1 MKKIVAVCLS
11 PTLQETITFDRF
23 DKDRVNRSTG
33 YRLDASGKAVN
44 AARVLNQLEPL
55 SVTVVVPLGTENSRL
70 FLDLASEDSL
80 RVISVPVPGRI
91 RYCYTLV
98 EGGKEANGTN
108 GKVAGSKSVTELVVN
123 EGATAADYSS
133 IADILCLRIREELAC
148 ADALLLAGSCPPFWP
163 ENLLSRICGIAHEE
177 SCPVMADFQ
186 GKDLEIA
193 ISESCPDIIKIN
205 EEEFTSTFSLPLSLS
220 EEELGRELALRSIT
234 LNNLIIVTRGTKDTL
249 AASSGVL
256 SREEAE
262 TVSALNTIG
271 CGDAFSAG
279 FLMSWLNERNIPS
292 ALAKGKWCATRNTFS
307 LRPGSIID

>member
-44 AARVLNQLEPL
+44 AARVLNQLESG
-55 SVTVVVPLGTENSRL
+55 SVTVVAPLGTENSQL
-70 FLDLASEDSL
+70 FFDLAAQDSL
-80 RVISVPVPGRI
+80 RVVSVPVPGRI

-98 EGGKEANGTN
+98 ESGKGSGE
-108 GKVAGSKSVTELVVN
+108 KSHGSKSVTELVVS

-133 IADILCLRIREELAC
+133 LADALCSRIAEELSG

-163 ENLLSRICGIAHEE
+163 DNLLSRICGIAHEKC
-177 SCPVMADFQ
+177 CPVMVDFQ
-186 GKDLEIA
+186 GKDLELA
-193 ISESCPDIIKIN
+193 ISESCPEIIKIN
-205 EEEFTSTFSLPLSLS
+205 EEEFTATFSLPFPLSD
-220 EEELGRELALRSIT
+220 EELERELGLRSIT
-234 LNNLIIVTRGTKDTL
+234 LNNIIIVTRGKNDTL

-256 SREEAE
+256 SRESVEA
-262 TVSALNTIG
+262 VNALNTIG

-279 FLMSWLNERNIPS
+279 FLMSWLNEQNIQN
-292 ALAKGKWCATRNTFS
+292 ALTKGKWCATRNTFS

>member
-44 AARVLNQLEPL
+44 AARVLNQLESG
-55 SVTVVVPLGTENSRL
+55 SVTVVAPLGTENSQL
-70 FLDLASEDSL
+70 FFDLAAQDSL
-80 RVISVPVPGRI
+80 RVVSVPVPGRI

-98 EGGKEANGTN
+98 ESGKGSGE
-108 GKVAGSKSVTELVVN
+108 KSHGSKSVTELVVS

-133 IADILCLRIREELAC
+133 LADALCSRIAEELSG

-163 ENLLSRICGIAHEE
+163 DNLLSRICGIAHEKC
-177 SCPVMADFQ
+177 CPVMVDFQ
-186 GKDLEIA
+186 GKDLELA
-193 ISESCPDIIKIN
+193 ISESCPEIIKIN
-205 EEEFTSTFSLPLSLS
+205 EEEFTSTFSLPFPLPD
-220 EEELGRELALRSIT
+220 EELERELGLRSIT
-234 LNNLIIVTRGTKDTL
+234 LNNIIIVTRGMKDTL

-256 SREEAE
+256 SRESTEE
-262 TVSALNTIG
+262 VSAVNTIG

-279 FLMSWLNERNIPS
+279 FLMSWLNEQNIQN
-292 ALAKGKWCATRNTFS
+292 ALSRGKWCATRNTFS

>member
-44 AARVLNQLEPL
+44 AARVLNQLERG
-55 SVTVVVPLGTENSRL
+55 SVTVVAPLGSENSQL
-70 FLDLASEDSL
+70 FLDLAAQDSL
-80 RVISVPVPGRI
+80 RVVPVPVPGRI

-98 EGGKEANGTN
+98 ESGKGSHET
-108 GKVAGSKSVTELVVN
+108 GSKSVTELVVG
-123 EGATAADYSS
+123 ESAAAADYSA
-133 IADILCLRIREELAC
+133 IAETLCERIREELSGS
-148 ADALLLAGSCPPFWP
+148 DALLLAGSCPSFWP

-177 SCPVMADFQ
+177 CCPVMVDFQ
-186 GKDLEIA
+186 GKDLEVA
-193 ISESCPDIIKIN
+193 ILESCPEIIKIN
-205 EEEFTSTFSLPLSLS
+205 EEEFTATFSLPFPLSD
-220 EEELGRELALRSIT
+220 EELERELGLRSIT
-234 LNNLIIVTRGTKDTL
+234 LNNIIIVTRGKNDTL

-256 SREEAE
+256 SRESVEA
-262 TVSALNTIG
+262 VNALNTIG

-279 FLMSWLNERNIPS
+279 FLMSWLNEQNIQN
-292 ALAKGKWCATRNTFS
+292 ALSKGKWCATRNTFS